1 MECVHFNLRESL
13 LEQLQRYPR
22 EITEGISTL
31 ELSFNIDGLPIFK
44 SSKTHI
50 WPILCAIH
58 LPPISVFPI
67 ILTLGPTKPTNLDFT
82 EEAIKDIQEL
92 LDNGLDG
99 K

>member
-13 LEQLQRYPR
+13 LEQLQRNPR
-22 EITEGISTL
+22 EITEGVSTL
-31 ELSFNIDGLPIFK
+31 ELSFNIDGLSIFK
-44 SSKTHI
+44 NSKTHL

-58 LPPISVFPI
+58 LPPISVFPVT
-67 ILTLGPTKPTNLDFT
+67 LTHGPTKPTNLDLT
-82 EEAIKDIQEL
+82 EEAIEDIQEL